1 MESQVHQPESG
12 HCSENVEKTLPVK
25 RYKPRVNMTH
35 SKQLSRYDLEQIVNA
50 SMNAIRIINKD
61 FTIHY
66 INQSFADMSGIT
78 TTEAIG
84 QKCWEV
90 FPSPFC
96 HTPECR
102 LARILNGETM
112 IQAEIERYKKDGTR
126 IPCIVNAIP
135 FYSDNKDILGVIETF
150 TDITEKKQLKQQ
162 AEESEERYR
171 ALIEL
176 GSEAGEA
183 IVMLQDIDGQEGIQT
198 FVSDQWLKIT
208 GYSKEEMLSMSFF
221 DLVSPKD
228 RAASLERHRKKMSGK
243 AVPGLYEMDI
253 IRKDG
258 RLVPIELT
266 GGSTPYGGKRA
277 NVLYIRDITQRKLI
291 EDRLRNEKEKYQSI
305 FDNIPLAVCEVD
317 YSGSK
322 HFLDELIA
330 SGITDFDKYFD
341 EHPNDII
348 EFEKRQKVL
357 SSNKACS
364 TLYEKDGPWEADS
377 KNDISALELSRGNVK
392 NQIKI
397 ILEHKKT
404 ALLEILGGQRQRS
417 HEGTIVTA
425 KGNVKN
431 IKFWHSVA
439 LGHEQDLS
447 RVFITIVDITDRVKA
462 ENELNKYK
470 ENLEEIITQRTMD
483 LKQSLGREQELCKK
497 LELKSKQQIDFIR
510 RLVHDLKTPLFPM
523 LSVSQMLMEQA
534 QDENSK
540 QMALNINR
548 GAKKLSSSIS
558 DLIDVMRGEIGVLQL
573 ECAKTD
579 ITKLITEAVEFFAYE
594 AQRKNQVLLLDNSKE
609 LPIIWADPERLTQ
622 VVMNLL
628 ENALRY
634 TPSGGSI
641 SVQAQVKTGNVIVDI
656 VDSGPGIKEADI
668 PFIFEPY
675 YSTTK
680 RSTPSGLGLG
690 LPLAKTLIELHNGN
704 IWVKN
709 RLNGG
714 ADVGFSI
721 PMRPAPKKTSKNR
734 AKIS

>member
-1 MESQVHQPESG
+1 MGSQVHQPESG
-12 HCSENVEKTLPVK
+12 HCSENIEKTLPVK

-78 TTEAIG
+78 TIEAIG

-102 LARILNGETM
+102 LARILSGETM
-112 IQAEIERYKKDGTR
+112 IQTEIERYKKDGTC

-135 FYSDNKDILGVIETF
+135 FYSDDKDILGVIETF

-176 GSEAGEA
+176 GTEAGEA
-183 IVMLQDIDGQEGIQT
+183 IVMLQDIPGREGIQT
-198 FVSDQWLKIT
+198 FVSDQWSKIT
-208 GYSKEEMLSMSFF
+208 GYSKEELLGMSFF

-228 RAASLERHRKKMSGK
+228 RAASLERHRLKMAGK

-253 IRKDG
+253 IHKDG

-266 GGSTPYGGKRA
+266 GGSTPYDGKPA

-291 EDRLRNEKEKYQSI
+291 EDKLRDEKEKYQSI

-330 SGITDFDKYFD
+330 KGVTDFDKYFD
-341 EHPNDII
+341 EHPDDII
-348 EFEKRQKVL
+348 EFERRQKVL
-357 SSNKACS
+357 SSNKAFG
-364 TLYEKDGPWEADS
+364 TLYEKDGSWRTDS
-377 KNDISALELSRGNVK
+377 KNDISAIELSEGNVQ

-404 ALLEILGGQRQRS
+404 ALLKIIGGQRQRS

-431 IKFWHSVA
+431 IRFWHSVA

-447 RVFITIVDITDRVKA
+447 RVFITVVDITDRVKA

-470 ENLEEIITQRTMD
+470 ENLEEIITQRTTD

-497 LELKSKQQIDFIR
+497 LELKGQQQINFIR

-548 GAKKLSSSIS
+548 GAKKLSGSIS

-573 ECAKTD
+573 ECTKTD
-579 ITKLITEAVEFFAYE
+579 IAKLITGAVEFFAYE
-594 AQRKNQVLLLDNSKE
+594 AQRKNQVLLLDIRKE
-609 LPIIWADPERLTQ
+609 LPTIWVDPERLMQ

-634 TPSGGSI
+634 TPSGGNI
-641 SVQAQVKTGNVIVDI
+641 SVQAQVKTGNVIVDV

-675 YSTTK
+675 YSTAR

-690 LPLAKTLIELHNGN
+690 LPLAKMLIELHNGN
-704 IWVKN
+704 MWVKN
-709 RLNGG
+709 RPNGG
-714 ADVGFSI
+714 TDVGFSI
-721 PMRPAPKKTSKNR
+721 PIRPAPKKTSKSR
-734 AKIS
+734 VKIS